1 VYQLHSPSLEDLQR
15 YDWFG
20 GMARLKEQGKIRL
33 IGVSINDAASGR
45 WLIEQ
50 GLSEVLQVAY
60 SILQPEV
67 GEEVFPLAERH
78 GVGILVRMPMARGI
92 LTGKFRPGQEVGPD
106 HRARLQ
112 GALLSQQIEQAEH
125 YRSLTEG
132 KEVTMGQMA
141 LRYSI
146 SPPAVSAAIPGA
158 RTLEQLEQ
166 NVAAS
171 NGVGLSPDELAE
183 IARIQQDEGQ

>member
-1 VYQLHSPSLEDLQR
+1 
-15 YDWFG
+15 
-20 GMARLKEQGKIRL
+20 
-33 IGVSINDAASGR
+33 
-45 WLIEQ
+45 
-50 GLSEVLQVAY
+50 VLQVAY

-67 GEEVFPLAERH
+67 GEEVFPLAEQH

-112 GALLSQQIEQAEH
+112 GDRMSQQIEEAER
-125 YRSLTEG
+125 YRSLAEG
-132 KEVTMGQMA
+132 RDVTMGQMA

-158 RTLEQLEQ
+158 RTVEQLEQ
-166 NVAAS
+166 NAAAS
-171 NGVGLSPDELAE
+171 NGVGLSADELAE
-183 IARIQQDEGQ
+183 IVLIQRNEGE